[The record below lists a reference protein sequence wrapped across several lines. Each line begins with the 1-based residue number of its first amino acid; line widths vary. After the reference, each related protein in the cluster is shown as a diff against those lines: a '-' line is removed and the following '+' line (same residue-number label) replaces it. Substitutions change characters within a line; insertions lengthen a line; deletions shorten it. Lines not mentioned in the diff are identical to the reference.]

1 MTEQGFLRLE
11 YDISRSGMQTPY
23 HIAYLARVP
32 FAAANIGLGGAYISQ
47 TKAVVRLLDH
57 YPNIQCKESLIGDML
72 HGASYGAVCLS
83 EKHSNISLTDI
94 RSDIFS
100 YPLLTLPHPPLSD
113 AVLIFSQRTAHFV
126 FVGQKL
132 VSMEG
137 LMSLAEIL

>member
-23 HIAYLARVP
+23 HISCLARIP

-57 YPNIQCKESLIGDML
+57 YPNIQSKESLIADML
-72 HGASYGAVCLS
+72 HGASYGAVCLA

-94 RSDIFS
+94 LYD
-100 YPLLTLPHPPLSD
+100 
-113 AVLIFSQRTAHFV
+113 
-126 FVGQKL
+126 
-132 VSMEG
+132 
-137 LMSLAEIL
+137 